1 MRSSR
6 RRRDPAQLTFFID
19 RGLGK
24 HHVPS
29 VFEAA
34 GLSVVRMA
42 DAFPADGQF
51 VGDDDWIQR
60 ASDEGWVALT
70 KDTAIVR
77 DHTDVLARSTVRVFA
92 LPSANLTGPEMAQR
106 FEGNL
111 HRIVQRAAKPGPFV
125 DVIHPDRIE
134 RRWPT

>member
-92 LPSANLTGPEMAQR
+92 LPSANLTG
-106 FEGNL
+106 
-111 HRIVQRAAKPGPFV
+111 
-125 DVIHPDRIE
+125 
-134 RRWPT
+134 RRWRNGSRSTCTGSSSGRRSRGRSST